1 MNVESLYTSL
11 LNGAGQVDPLERM
24 SGVAEKTSATN
35 SAGSFSGMVEKAMGT
50 LNEKQ
55 LASDQAVQGLI
66 TGDADSL
73 HNVMIKTSEAQLSLD
88 LALQVRN
95 KCLEAYNEV
104 KNMQF

>member
-1 MNVESLYTSL
+1 MNVEALYNSL
-11 LNGAGQVDPLERM
+11 LNGAGQVNPLERM
-24 SGVAEKTSATN
+24 NEVAEKSAATD
-35 SAGSFSGMVEKAMGT
+35 STGSFSDMVEKAMGT

-55 LASDQAVQGLI
+55 ISSDQAVQGLI

>member
-1 MNVESLYTSL
+1 MNVEALYNNL
-11 LNGAGQVDPLERM
+11 LNGAGQASSMDKM
-24 SGVAEKTSATN
+24 TSIAEKTSAAD
-35 SAGSFSGMVEKAMGT
+35 SSGSFASMVETAMGT

-55 LASDQAVQGLI
+55 LASDQAVQGLVA
-66 TGDADSL
+66 GDVDSL